1 MVRQHNDNIHRKTM
15 TLSGQGQVTAVP
27 DTAVIRLGVQTSG
40 ENLAQIQ
47 AENARMVQSIIQ
59 ALQRMGVNNI
69 KTFQYSID
77 KVYDYDNG
85 RQIDRG
91 FSVRNII
98 EIRTN
103 NLDMTGSI
111 IDTAVNSGAN
121 VVDLI
126 SFDVANREYYYQQA
140 LNGAIRDA
148 IQKSKSIAMNLNMS
162 SEPIPVSI
170 TENSSMPIQPF
181 RFEFAAATPIIP
193 GSMLVEAN
201 VTVDFEY

>member
-1 MVRQHNDNIHRKTM
+1 M

-126 SFDVANREYYYQQA
+126 SFDVSNREYYYQQA

>member
-1 MVRQHNDNIHRKTM
+1 M